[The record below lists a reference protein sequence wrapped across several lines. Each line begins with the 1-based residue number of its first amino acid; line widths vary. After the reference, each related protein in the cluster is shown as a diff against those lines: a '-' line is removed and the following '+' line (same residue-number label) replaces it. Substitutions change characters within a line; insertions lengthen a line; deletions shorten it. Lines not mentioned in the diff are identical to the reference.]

1 MKAKSP
7 WEASNGDQDEEGDEF
22 STDTQHTMSWPEVE
36 EFMKNYEQKLEK
48 FFRLE
53 EEEVIKKLRERR
65 MIRLGMGLQRY
76 MGPFPMDTEATGS
89 SSNLKL
95 DFNNRFPETIYT
107 LTNIEDINHD
117 PLQIIVADANN
128 VDARPLLTNNLRSP
142 KVELLVFEGDFDSN
156 DGNWSNQE
164 FECKMVKPRPGKRP
178 LLVGETTAYLSDGSV
193 AFPKV
198 FFTDNSSWDKIG
210 KFRIGARVVP
220 GSYEGPRI
228 KEAFTEPF
236 RVKDRR
242 GRAYEKHNPPALC
255 DDVWRLEKIGNK
267 FRSNLAS
274 HNIKTVQ
281 DFLKLL
287 FIDEPKLRSI
297 VGRRISDQTW
307 ATITNHAKKC
317 VTGNELYLHRGDQLN
332 VVVVN
337 SVCQV
342 EKIIVPDG
350 RVFTPNELS
359 SKQDRDLVKHLAR
372 EAYENWDRM
381 EEYHEPPPNADIP
394 LQPNAEM
401 AQGAMDSSLFD
412 FGQDCYFPFPSPFGG
427 PMDPLP

>member
-1 MKAKSP
+1 
-7 WEASNGDQDEEGDEF
+7 
-22 STDTQHTMSWPEVE
+22 
-36 EFMKNYEQKLEK
+36 
-48 FFRLE
+48 
-53 EEEVIKKLRERR
+53 
-65 MIRLGMGLQRY
+65 
-76 MGPFPMDTEATGS
+76 MDPEATGS

-128 VDARPLLTNNLRSP
+128 VDARPLLTNYLRSP
-142 KVELLVFEGDFDSN
+142 KVELLVLEGDFDSK

-164 FECKMVKPRPGKRP
+164 FERKMVNPRPGKRP

-198 FFTDNSSWDKIG
+198 LFTDNSSWDKSG

-242 GRAYEKHNPPALC
+242 GR
-255 DDVWRLEKIGNK
+255 G
-267 FRSNLAS
+267 
-274 HNIKTVQ
+274 KTPI
-281 DFLKLL
+281 L
-287 FIDEPKLRSI
+287 F
-297 VGRRISDQTW
+297 
-307 ATITNHAKKC
+307 
-317 VTGNELYLHRGDQLN
+317 
-332 VVVVN
+332 
-337 SVCQV
+337 
-342 EKIIVPDG
+342 
-350 RVFTPNELS
+350 
-359 SKQDRDLVKHLAR
+359 DLVKHLAR

-381 EEYHEPPPNADIP
+381 EEYHEPPPNTDIP

-401 AQGAMDSSLFD
+401 AQSAMDSSLFD
-412 FGQDCYFPFPSPFGG
+412 FGQDCYFPFPSSFGG

>member
-1 MKAKSP
+1 
-7 WEASNGDQDEEGDEF
+7 
-22 STDTQHTMSWPEVE
+22 MSWPEVE

-287 FIDEPKLRSI
+287 FIDEPKLRSVKLSI
-297 VGRRISDQTW
+297 LFYHS
-307 ATITNHAKKC
+307 
-317 VTGNELYLHRGDQLN
+317 TGYASLHL
-332 VVVVN
+332 
-337 SVCQV
+337 
-342 EKIIVPDG
+342 
-350 RVFTPNELS
+350 
-359 SKQDRDLVKHLAR
+359 DLVKHLAR